1 MRVLAEYVM
10 KGRAQ
15 AVIISMIVYLAIAK
29 IMPDLL
35 KKPTGIGFIDDL
47 NMFLLSQKGSLSS
60 GAILTGLIVFVTNY
74 IVDEF
79 A

>member
-1 MRVLAEYVM
+1 
-10 KGRAQ
+10 
-15 AVIISMIVYLAIAK
+15 MIVYLAIAK